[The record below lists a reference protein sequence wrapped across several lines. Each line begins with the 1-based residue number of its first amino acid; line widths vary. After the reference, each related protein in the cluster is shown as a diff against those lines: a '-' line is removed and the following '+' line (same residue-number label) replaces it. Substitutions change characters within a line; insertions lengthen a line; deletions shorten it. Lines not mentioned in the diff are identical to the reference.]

1 MTGSAA
7 RTGLS
12 MLFGRCGSVSAAGHS
27 QTAKAAS
34 TAARHAASRRRRQ
47 YGPINSGNR
56 QRKVAIEHGT
66 LLTGEVGKKVDF
78 PIGL

>member
-1 MTGSAA
+1 MAASGAVGVSASAGGSSALRGSSKSSAA
-7 RTGLS
+7 A
-12 MLFGRCGSVSAAGHS
+12 SA
-27 QTAKAAS
+27 
-34 TAARHAASRRRRQ
+34 AARHAASRRRRQ

-56 QRKVAIEHGT
+56 QRKVAIEHGA

>member
-1 MTGSAA
+1 MAASGAVGVSASAGGSSALRGSSKSSAA
-7 RTGLS
+7 ANPT
-12 MLFGRCGSVSAAGHS
+12 
-27 QTAKAAS
+27 
-34 TAARHAASRRRRQ
+34 ASRRRRQ

-56 QRKVAIEHGT
+56 QRKVAIEHGA

>member
-1 MTGSAA
+1 V
-7 RTGLS
+7 
-12 MLFGRCGSVSAAGHS
+12 VSP
-27 QTAKAAS
+27 
-34 TAARHAASRRRRQ
+34 AASRCRRQ

-56 QRKVAIEHGT
+56 QRKVAIEHGA

>member
-1 MTGSAA
+1 MAA
-7 RTGLS
+7 SGAV
-12 MLFGRCGSVSAAGHS
+12 GVSASAGGS
-27 QTAKAAS
+27 SALRGSSKSSA
-34 TAARHAASRRRRQ
+34 AARHAASRRRRQ

-56 QRKVAIEHGT
+56 QRKVAIEHGA